1 MRISV
6 IIPTLNEQIN
16 IIALIN
22 SLKHSGGEA
31 LAEIIVVDAG
41 SSDQTETVAQKAG
54 AKVIKSPMRGRAVQM
69 NYGTKFATGDILYFV
84 HADTRVPSTFVSDIQ
99 QAINEGYE
107 AGCYRFRFDS
117 DRVILKINNYLTHLN
132 ILTARGGDQ
141 TLFITRSLFAE
152 LNGFDEYYV
161 IMEEYDLLR
170 RLWRKKR
177 SAFKLIPKDVLVSAR
192 KYETNSW
199 ARVQLA
205 NLVAMTLF
213 RLGTNPMRIAR
224 TYKKMLDY
232 R

>member
-6 IIPTLNEQIN
+6 IIPTLNEQMN
-16 IIALIN
+16 IPALIE
-22 SLKHSGGEA
+22 SLRYSGGEA

-54 AKVIKSPMRGRAVQM
+54 AMVIKSPMRGRAVQM
-69 NYGTKFATGDILYFV
+69 NFGTRFATGDVLYFV

-99 QAINEGYE
+99 QAIQEGYE

-117 DRVILKINNYLTHLN
+117 DRVIFKLNNYLTHLN

-141 TLFITRSLFAE
+141 TLFITRGLFTE
-152 LNGFDEYYV
+152 LRGFDEYYV

-177 SAFKLIPKDVLVSAR
+177 SAFKLIPKEVLVSAR
-192 KYETNSW
+192 KYESNSW

-213 RLGTNPMRIAR
+213 RLGTNPIRIAR